1 MARKHRRGKRRGL
14 QFVHNIRPAI
24 ALSDSPKRSAVPL
37 MTAGMLIVVLA
48 LMFVL
53 GQ

>member
-1 MARKHRRGKRRGL
+1 MARNNIVESGAFL
-14 QFVHNIRPAI
+14 QFVHNVRPAI
-24 ALSDSPKRSAVPL
+24 ALSDSPKRSAIPL

-53 GQ
+53 G

>member
-1 MARKHRRGKRRGL
+1 MARKHRRGHRRGL

-24 ALSDSPKRSAVPL
+24 ALSDLPKRSSMPL
-37 MTAGMLIVVLA
+37 MTAGMLIVVLV

-53 GQ
+53 R